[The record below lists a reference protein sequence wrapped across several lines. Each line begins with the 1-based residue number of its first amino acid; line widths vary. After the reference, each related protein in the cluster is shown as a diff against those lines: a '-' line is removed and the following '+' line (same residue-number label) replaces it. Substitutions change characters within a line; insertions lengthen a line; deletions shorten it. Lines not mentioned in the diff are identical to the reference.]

1 MPSTT
6 PKISPAAN
14 RYANAFVDV
23 VIENKAQKAVD
34 SDIDSLKEMYVD
46 APVFA
51 WFTKDVTVS
60 GDDQVKAIDAL
71 AKKAKF
77 HALTTNFL
85 KLLSSNGRLSELVDM
100 INAYDVVID
109 ERQGNTVV
117 TVTSA
122 FPLKATQE
130 KKIKAELDKALG
142 SNVQIVSDVDKTLL
156 GGVIVNV
163 GSKMIDD
170 SVKGKLDR
178 LSRAMTAQS
187 GGNVTVKKAS

>member
-6 PKISPAAN
+6 PKISPAAY

-23 VIENKAQKAVD
+23 VIESKTQKAVA
-34 SDIDSLKEMYVD
+34 SDIDTLKEIYID
-46 APVFA
+46 GGLFEG
-51 WFTKDVTVS
+51 FTKDVTVS

-77 HALTTNFL
+77 HKLTTNFL
-85 KLLSSNGRLSELVDM
+85 KLLSSNGRLGELVDM

-109 ERQGNTVV
+109 ERQGNTIV

-122 FPLKATQE
+122 FPLKAAQE
-130 KKIKAELDKALG
+130 KKMKAELDKALG
-142 SNVQIVSDVDKTLL
+142 SNVQIMSDVDKTLL
-156 GGVIVNV
+156 GGVVINV

-187 GGNVTVKKAS
+187 DTSNTMKKAS